1 MQQDA
6 AEEGKRMSSFYRRRG
21 KRVVD
26 VVGAGAA
33 IVVLSPVLAGTALG
47 VRWKLGKPVLFVQE
61 RGGLNGSSFRLMK
74 FRTLRDA
81 CDASGQPLPDAE
93 RLTSFGNRLRALSLD
108 ELPGLFN
115 VVRGDMSLVGPR
127 PLVAIYLPRYN
138 ARQARRHDVRPG
150 LTGWTQVNGR
160 NSLTWEEK
168 FDLDVWYVDHVSFA
182 LDVKILLR
190 TVSEVLRPRGIASAD
205 HATMEEFVGDAAA
218 TPSDEPELPA
228 Q

>member
-1 MQQDA
+1 
-6 AEEGKRMSSFYRRRG
+6 MSDFYRRRG
-21 KRVVD
+21 KRIID

-33 IVVLSPVLAGTALG
+33 IVVLSPVLAGTAIG

-61 RGGLNGSSFRLMK
+61 RGGLGGSSFRLMK

-81 CDASGQPLPDAE
+81 RDANGVPLPDAE
-93 RLTSFGNRLRALSLD
+93 RLTPFGNRLRALSLD

-160 NSLTWEEK
+160 NSLDWESK
-168 FDLDVWYVDHVSFA
+168 FELDVWYVDHMSFG
-182 LDVKILLR
+182 LDLKILVR
-190 TVSEVLRPRGIASAD
+190 TVSEILRPRGIASAD
-205 HATMEEFVGDAAA
+205 HATMEEFIGDAGI
-218 TPSDEPELPA
+218 TPSDGPGLPSP
-228 Q
+228 

>member
-1 MQQDA
+1 
-6 AEEGKRMSSFYRRRG
+6 MSGFYRRRG
-21 KRVVD
+21 KRMVD

-33 IVVLSPVLAGTALG
+33 IVVLSPVLAGTAIG

-74 FRTLRDA
+74 FRTLREA
-81 CDASGQPLPDAE
+81 CDANGVPLPDAE

-138 ARQARRHDVRPG
+138 ARQARRHEVRPG

-160 NSLTWEEK
+160 NSLDWEAK
-168 FDLDVWYVDHVSFA
+168 FDLDVWYVDHVSLG
-182 LDVKILLR
+182 LDLRILVR
-190 TVSEVLRPRGIASAD
+190 TITEILRPRGIASAD
-205 HATMEEFVGDAAA
+205 HATMEEFTGDV
-218 TPSDEPELPA
+218 TPSDGPELQMP
-228 Q
+228 